1 MPKVYF
7 LSLGDII
14 KVVVTFDP
22 IKIGY
27 LDQSAFSD
35 DHFQLKIVSNATL
48 FIPNLKWFASNTV
61 QDREKT

>member
-35 DHFQLKIVSNATL
+35 DHFQLKIVSNA
-48 FIPNLKWFASNTV
+48 IPNLKWFASNTV